1 MPETLLGIRSDDQGR
16 TETIAPGQEDHLP
29 ALCAKVHARVTAFLA
44 AQASTDR
51 LRGVQEQTRLS
62 LKVLDEALE
71 RYSLAELSLSY
82 NGGKDCLVL
91 LILYLAALHAHSVK
105 TSTPLPDRL
114 DSVYIVSP
122 HPFPEVEDF
131 VQLSIDTYR
140 LNLARY
146 AKSMRQAFED
156 YLHDNSHVK
165 AIFVGT
171 RRTDPHGATLK
182 YFDPTDRGWP
192 AFMRIHPVIDWHY
205 AEVWTFIRHL
215 NIPYCSLYDK
225 GYTSLGGTTDTHPNP
240 VLKAKNENDSYR
252 PAYELVQDEEERT
265 LVEFVIQVIIAAMA
279 SILTAGEAVARIAY
293 LASDVVVSVQPSL
306 ASDSEFS
313 NFFTTYQQNKASG
326 LVSTSP
332 EIIPV
337 KHNADPLLSAFQ
349 PLRSGKLVSVTTSS
363 SILVRSVPHLYKL
376 AQYPVVLHVALQPA
390 GYPDYSDITSIRQ
403 SGFTFLQSESLQ
415 EAQDLAVTAH
425 ALAIKSGKGVIHF
438 FDSANLANDNP
449 INQEDRELVRKILK
463 AEQYTAASSTE
474 SGLYADDGKV
484 ATRTIAGAATGV
496 NGSATPER
504 TGASVDKP
512 ASAPISDRESSSGS
526 SSDDRNGSSDSA
538 SVVSSNATSVESV
551 SSRPVTSEDIDV
563 FTTQIWSELFESTG
577 RRYKAFEYSGPE
589 DTESAVFLFGSD
601 TALFAQEVDKA
612 TSSDEFYGAG
622 IITARL
628 YRPWLGAK
636 LLQTLPKSLKKIAVL
651 EQIRRKT
658 TRWGPLLLDLLVSIK
673 SAGNAGPLV
682 VGHQLGYIEPST
694 IRQALKGIFQNLS
707 SPSPIQNLEIGN
719 HEGPK
724 NAEQQF
730 ELEQPK
736 VENAYMKIL
745 DQLFGNRLHVANRLG
760 ADDAGVSNEI
770 SATPEYGFG
779 SLVAR
784 SEHRE
789 RFISEVQT
797 AAKSGDF
804 ATDAPKQ
811 QLSQWLLEAQQA
823 SKANTLAPEV
833 ISSLNSDKSA
843 LATELLSNQGL
854 FFKESQWLI
863 GSDAWAYDLGN
874 SGVHHV
880 LASDKNVNMLI
891 IDSQPY
897 SERAAA
903 DASRRKKDI
912 GLYAMN
918 FGNAYVAS
926 VAVYS
931 SYTQVLQSMLEA
943 EQFNG
948 PSVVVAYLPYSK
960 ETDSPLSVLQETKKA
975 VDIGYW
981 PLYRWNPRAE
991 ENGEE
996 NFQLDSERIRQ
1007 ELKEFLKRDNYL
1019 TQLMKRNPQFS
1030 ANLSQSYGSEVR
1042 QIQKRKAKDAYSSL
1056 LEGLQGAPLTILFA
1070 SDNGNSENL
1079 AKRLGN
1085 RGKARG
1091 LKTMVMAMDDY
1102 PLEDL
1107 STEENVV
1114 MISSVAGQGE
1124 FPQNGRNFWE
1134 GVKNSTDLDLA
1145 SVNFSVFGLG
1155 DSHYW
1160 PRKED
1165 KIYYNKPAKD
1175 LYARVLTL
1183 GGKSLVDCGLGDD
1196 QDPDGYQTAYNEWEP

>member
-1 MPETLLGIRSDDQGR
+1 LLGIRSDDQGR